1 MVFVQVTLN
10 KIALSDDEL
19 MNVYGGGWISDAWNT
34 VSNAAGKAWDATCD
48 WVEENKDT
56 AIMIGCIAGG
66 IALCATG
73 VGIGAGLGFIVVE
86 STAAAAIVT
95 TGVGSLAGAVAG
107 GLILEE

>member
-1 MVFVQVTLN
+1 MMNKAINTRQELN
-10 KIALSDDEL
+10 DEL
-19 MNVYGGGWISDAWNT
+19 LMQACGGNWLTDAWNT
-34 VSNAAGKAWDATCD
+34 VTDTAGKAWDATCE

-86 STAAAAIVT
+86 STASAALF
-95 TGVGSLAGAVAG
+95 TGLTGTFGGAVAG
-107 GLILEE
+107 ALILEDD